1 MIIWGFIKVSEHCI
15 LVIEDQEDQAEL
27 YEVTL
32 KKAGYRVRNAYTG
45 EEGIAE
51 FKANS
56 ADAIVLDMTLPEMH
70 GVQVLREI
78 RAISAKVPVIIVT
91 GETHDDLRAQCER
104 LGAQEYLSKPPDFEA
119 LLKAIARALETP
131 LEEAEVVTL
140 RLSARVI
147 EQLSA
152 IDSNLERAITRLIDE
167 QGKHATRTRAA
178 SATDE

>member
-1 MIIWGFIKVSEHCI
+1 M
-15 LVIEDQEDQAEL
+15 
-27 YEVTL
+27 TL

-51 FKANS
+51 FKANG

-78 RAISAKVPVIIVT
+78 RAISAKLPVIIVT

-104 LGAQEYLSKPPDFEA
+104 LGAHEYLSKPPDFEA
-119 LLKAIARALETP
+119 LLAAIARALETP
-131 LEEAEVVTL
+131 LEEVEVVTL
-140 RLSARVI
+140 RLSARVV

-152 IDSNLERAITRLIDE
+152 IDSNLERAITRLVDE
-167 QGKHATRTRAA
+167 QSEHELLKRAA
-178 SATDE
+178 STRDE